1 LSAMSL
7 WAQVNFQ
14 WDDHVRLF
22 IVLPHWNNSP
32 RIDMSPHSTSLKHQS
47 VDRHVATLGHIVLIP
62 IQPVFALSPYC
73 CVLSGEATNT
83 YFIVSVL
90 TRSGLESTIYHTRCE
105 HANPY
110 TTDAVLLN
118 KIVNQHKIQ
127 SVKKC

>member
-1 LSAMSL
+1 
-7 WAQVNFQ
+7 
-14 WDDHVRLF
+14 
-22 IVLPHWNNSP
+22 
-32 RIDMSPHSTSLKHQS
+32 
-47 VDRHVATLGHIVLIP
+47 VATC
-62 IQPVFALSPYC
+62 LSTDC
-73 CVLSGEATNT
+73 CFSEVACGDGEATNT
-83 YFIVSVL
+83 NFIVSVL